1 MQNATTTQS
10 TSKAWETKPAT
21 SQQRYALFKLTGD
34 SSYKTKKKLTGRMAS
49 DLIHDLSA
57 KAVAKKK
64 EVAKAKSKKAL
75 PKAKAVAPKKA
86 VRKPKASGH
95 YVLQGDGATELKGD
109 IKAIALD
116 VKSASAHL
124 RKSADALSSA
134 LDRLSS
140 LL

>member
-1 MQNATTTQS
+1 MQNATNTTV

-34 SSYKTKKKLTGRMAS
+34 SSFKTKAKFTGKMAS
-49 DLIHDLSA
+49 DLIHQLS
-57 KAVAKKK
+57 
-64 EVAKAKSKKAL
+64 E
-75 PKAKAVAPKKA
+75 KAKASKKTAPKVAQQKVTKTA
-86 VRKPKASGH
+86 TKRVAKPKAVTKAKASP
-95 YVLQGDGATELKGD
+95 YLLSGDGAKELKGD

>member
-21 SQQRYALFKLTGD
+21 SQQRYALFKLSGD
-34 SSYKTKKKLTGRMAS
+34 ASFKTKKKLTGRMAS
-49 DLIHDLSA
+49 DLIKELSA
-57 KAVAKKK
+57 KAVAHKK

-75 PKAKAVAPKKA
+75 PKAKAVAPKK
-86 VRKPKASGH
+86 VKPKASGH

>member
-1 MQNATTTQS
+1 MKYANQTIATDNKP
-10 TSKAWETKPAT
+10 KAWETKPAT

-49 DLIHDLSA
+49 DLIHELSEKA
-57 KAVAKKK
+57 KVAKKT
-64 EVAKAKSKKAL
+64 KAK
-75 PKAKAVAPKKA
+75 PKAVAPKKTT
-86 VRKPKASGH
+86 VPKKETRKPKASGH